1 MLPDVLKASQ
11 LCSVRGRSIFDG
23 AAAIL
28 SVSEYLHRRNLPG
41 FLLSLD
47 FFHAFDRVSLQWL
60 DHVLEA
66 MGFGLVLRQWVAT
79 LHLRATACFM
89 LHSLSP
95 DQEVEFSIRQ
105 GDPAASVFFTIY
117 IEPFL
122 ACLERF
128 LRGLFMG
135 GLREAT
141 LSYMDD
147 VNELCEEEQDILV
160 TDELCRAFEAASGAI
175 LNRNRKTVILGLG
188 SWAGGRD
195 WPLPWLQAVDQ
206 AKVFGVT
213 YTPVFSATVSV
224 SWDRV
229 AAGVERAL
237 QMWSARR
244 LPTLRQRSLAVET
257 FALSKAWYLAQILPL
272 PPDTATRL
280 RRAAGDF
287 LWRGHFEQ
295 MAHDE
300 LHGPLSLG
308 GLRTSAIQT
317 RAEAP
322 LAKQACHRLAG
333 GGRPARHIAYWVGLR
348 LRHLLPDLGAGLHSE
363 DIPPFYRALASL
375 LEEVLT
381 PPGVNSGALLDVS
394 SKFIYGQ
401 FTATLSPPPRLRP
414 ACPTFPGG

>member
-1 MLPDVLKASQ
+1 
-11 LCSVRGRSIFDG
+11 
-23 AAAIL
+23 
-28 SVSEYLHRRNLPG
+28 
-41 FLLSLD
+41 
-47 FFHAFDRVSLQWL
+47 
-60 DHVLEA
+60 
-66 MGFGLVLRQWVAT
+66 
-79 LHLRATACFM
+79 M

-122 ACLERF
+122 ACLEGF

-147 VNELCEEEQDILV
+147 VNELGEDEQDILV

-188 SWAGGRD
+188 SWAGRRD
-195 WPLPWLQAVDQ
+195 LPLPWLQAVDQ

-213 YTPVFSATVSV
+213 YTPAFASTISA

-237 QMWSARR
+237 QMWAARR

-257 FALSKAWYLAQILPL
+257 FALSKAWYMAQILPL
-272 PPDTATRL
+272 PPSTAAPL

-287 LWRGHFEQ
+287 LWRGRFEWL
-295 MAHDE
+295 AHDE
-300 LHGPLSLG
+300 LHGPLSEG
-308 GLRTSAIQT
+308 GLRTSAIQS
-317 RAEAP
+317 RAEAL

-348 LRHLLPDLGAGLHSE
+348 LRHLLPDLGAGPHAE
-363 DIPPFYRALASL
+363 DIPPFYKDLTSL

-381 PPGVNSGALLDVS
+381 LPGVNSAALLDVS

-401 FTATLSPPPRLRP
+401 FTATLPPPP
-414 ACPTFPGG
+414 QD